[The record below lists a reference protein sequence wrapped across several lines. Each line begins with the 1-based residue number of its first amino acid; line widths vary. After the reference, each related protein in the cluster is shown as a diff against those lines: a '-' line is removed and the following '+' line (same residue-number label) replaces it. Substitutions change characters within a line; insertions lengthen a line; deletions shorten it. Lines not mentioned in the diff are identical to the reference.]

1 MVKMKMLNEYNM
13 TNVPDHIREEF
24 EIVLKKMAEAIT
36 PIVNEAHSNI
46 SLSAMVHLFAILFK
60 QIISDDPEEIR
71 KGAATCAKNFIKN
84 VEFYTKVDIFE
95 KHDG

>member
-1 MVKMKMLNEYNM
+1 MCF
-13 TNVPDHIREEF
+13 R
-24 EIVLKKMAEAIT
+24 KMAEAIT
-36 PIVNEAHSNI
+36 PIVNEAPSNI

-71 KGAATCAKNFIKN
+71 KGAATCASNFIKN

-95 KHDG
+95 KHE